1 MHEGPSWRYEG
12 FCILRF
18 NTTRT
23 RQASRTLIMII
34 ATSQI
39 NDFKKAGLTE
49 KQSTK
54 LFEDKAKVKQWA
66 QVERVLKSKPAVEKL
81 KKAGFQFR
89 TKAAK
94 VGRSNNVSE
103 KK

>member
-1 MHEGPSWRYEG
+1 
-12 FCILRF
+12 
-18 NTTRT
+18 
-23 RQASRTLIMII
+23 MII

-94 VGRSNNVSE
+94 VGRAKEGRVMVVVAPSSLPSSE
-103 KK
+103 